1 MNTTIKI
8 ILIVTLVLF
17 AAGTLVAGGFFIG
30 RNMGTRMSFFRSP
43 ALSPQGPQAISGGC
57 PFGPFTG
64 WSARGLFREPA
75 SPGQVTRGRHGMM
88 PWRFSSPNGSAA
100 EAPGIAEAREIFEE
114 YLVQWGNDDL
124 VLHEVM
130 LFEQNGYAIV
140 TESSSGMGALEL
152 LLDYETRTVFQE
164 YGPARMWN
172 EKYGMMGRGMM
183 RWSAYPSESLAGTD
197 SIEMPV
203 SKLEAMDLA
212 QEYLDQNMADA
223 IIAGEGMAFYGYY
236 TFDYSQNGEPAGML
250 SVNGFTG
257 QIWPHTWHGDFL
269 EEWEAQE

>member
-17 AAGTLVAGGFFIG
+17 AAGTLVAAGFWVG
-30 RNMGTRMSFFRSP
+30 RNMNARMPFFRSP
-43 ALSPQGPQAISGGC
+43 AFFPQGSQAFSGGC
-57 PFGPFTG
+57 PFGPSTG
-64 WSARGLFREPA
+64 WSAREFFRGPA
-75 SPGQVTRGRHGMM
+75 SPDQVAPERRGMM
-88 PWRFSSPNGSAA
+88 PWRFSSPSGSAA
-100 EAPGIAEAREIFEE
+100 EAPGMAEAREIFEE

-140 TESSSGMGALEL
+140 TESGSGMGALEL

-183 RWSAYPSESLAGTD
+183 RWGVSPSEPLAGTD

-203 SKLEAMDLA
+203 SKPEARSLA
-212 QEYLDQNMADA
+212 QGYLDQNMVGA

-236 TFDYSQNGEPAGML
+236 TFDYSQDGEPAGML